1 MHADRPAS
9 IFRFGTF
16 EVDTDAGEL
25 RKHGIRIKLQE
36 QPFQLLVLL
45 LQRPGEVITREE
57 LRHTLWSDQTFVDFD
72 RGLNRAMNKLRAA
85 LCDSPETPRFI
96 ETLHRR
102 GYRFIAPITVLH
114 PLSQTVESPALAAS
128 SVAPDHFASAPRID
142 RRRNERRTSTAN
154 PLPPLTRRFHYSYW
168 LGVIAALAVLT
179 AALSYV
185 RLHPTK
191 IRGNSEAAL
200 TPRRSVTVLGF
211 KNLSERSDEDWVS
224 TALSDWLT
232 TQLAA
237 GGHLRLVPEENVARM
252 KIELSPLDVGRLN
265 NENLKRIGQNLS
277 TDLVVVGSY
286 AVVGTGPKAQIR
298 LDLRLQDARNGN
310 IVEAVSEIGTEAH
323 LFDLV
328 LNAGERLRAALGV
341 RPVSGAEAAEVAV
354 ALPASHDAARLYSE
368 GQEALRVF
376 DAVGAREF
384 FQRAISVEP
393 DFALSHSAL
402 ATTWATLGYDDL
414 AKAEA
419 KRAFELSSNL
429 PRAER
434 LLVEARYHEMSKEWD
449 KAVGI
454 YRALFQFFPDS
465 LDYGLAL
472 ADAQV
477 NNGRGKDAVETL
489 RVLHQL
495 PTPLGNDARIDL
507 AEAYAAE
514 SLGDFKTDLACTM
527 RAAEKARALGASLL
541 LAEAKDDQA
550 WALANL
556 GRADEAADADLE
568 AERIF
573 AKAGD
578 KRGLARSINY
588 DGILMENQGNAVGA
602 KKRYEEAL
610 DIYRQIGNKLG
621 MAAEIDDLGDVS
633 FSLGDLDA
641 SRRNYEKAMA
651 IYREIGHEDGVC
663 LTKGALGSVLLAL
676 GDDAGS
682 VGISAE
688 AVDICSR
695 LQDRSKVAIALV
707 SLGRALHLQGKTSE
721 AMEKESNAIGI
732 FEEIGDK
739 QSAARARLMFAEL
752 LLDEGKLQQAKLS
765 ADKAADEF
773 VKEKA
778 ARDAALAFAVLSQVL
793 LQQGSL
799 REARE
804 SIQNAQ
810 AHLSK
815 CSDREAELM
824 VAISNA
830 QIQGS
835 SGGLSKGGAA
845 KTLQQIATEA
855 NRLGFVP
862 YELEPRLAAAEIEV
876 NLGDVNARSHLEAL
890 QKEATDRGFGLIAL
904 KAAGDLKNLVQST
917 PNRD

>member
-1 MHADRPAS
+1 M
-9 IFRFGTF
+9 
-16 EVDTDAGEL
+16 
-25 RKHGIRIKLQE
+25 
-36 QPFQLLVLL
+36 
-45 LQRPGEVITREE
+45 
-57 LRHTLWSDQTFVDFD
+57 
-72 RGLNRAMNKLRAA
+72 
-85 LCDSPETPRFI
+85 
-96 ETLHRR
+96 
-102 GYRFIAPITVLH
+102 
-114 PLSQTVESPALAAS
+114 
-128 SVAPDHFASAPRID
+128 
-142 RRRNERRTSTAN
+142 
-154 PLPPLTRRFHYSYW
+154 
-168 LGVIAALAVLT
+168 
-179 AALSYV
+179 

-354 ALPASHDAARLYSE
+354 ALPSSHDAARLYSE